1 MLPGDVA
8 RIILGPFAPQD
19 AVTRLNAE
27 LGADRPVVIRYVEW
41 LAGVIQ
47 GDWGR
52 SYAFNTAVFPWC
64 WSVWA
69 APSSLA
75 ASGWRAVPLAIAS
88 GVAAARREGGIFDR
102 VLSTVSLAVGA
113 LPEFVTGVFL
123 ILVFG
128 IWLAVLPSRR
138 SPRAPARSP

>member
-1 MLPGDVA
+1 MAGWPASSKATGA
-8 RIILGPFAPQD
+8 APTPSTQ
-19 AVTRLNAE
+19 
-27 LGADRPVVIRYVEW
+27 
-41 LAGVIQ
+41 Q
-47 GDWGR
+47 
-52 SYAFNTAVFPWC
+52 SFPWC
-64 WSVWA
+64 WSAWA

-75 ASGWRAVPLAIAS
+75 ASAWPSLVPLAIAS

-128 IWLAVLPSRR
+128 IWLAVLPIQAL
-138 SPRAPARSP
+138 PPKAPARSP